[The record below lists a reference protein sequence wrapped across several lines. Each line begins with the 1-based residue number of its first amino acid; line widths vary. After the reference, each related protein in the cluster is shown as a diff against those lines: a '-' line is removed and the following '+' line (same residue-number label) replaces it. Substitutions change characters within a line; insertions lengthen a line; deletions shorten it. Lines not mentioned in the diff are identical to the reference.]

1 MWIVNDRGEVVEIDP
16 RTNAASKA
24 IPVAAE
30 SLTALA
36 VGAGAVWV
44 ADPVG
49 GSVWRIDPDPEPI
62 LRTIPLEVGV
72 GGVAFGEG
80 AVWATNEIADEVYR
94 IDPDTN
100 EARVVSRMAAPR
112 GIAVGEG
119 ARLGDVGG
127 AALRRGG
134 PPGFLLRQALLR
146 RSGQP
151 AFRLRVR
158 SPAAG
163 PAPSGHPAHDG
174 GDPLRPRAARLQ
186 GRAIHRRLPVVRR
199 LDGPGR
205 GLRPLQMPLEREGLC
220 P

>member
-1 MWIVNDRGEVVEIDP
+1 MWILNDRGEVVEIDP

-30 SLTALA
+30 SLTVLA

-119 ARLGDVGG
+119 ARLGDR
-127 AALRRGG
+127 RRGRR
-134 PPGFLLRQALLR
+134 PPR
-146 RSGQP
+146 RPS
-151 AFRLRVR
+151 RLP
-158 SPAAG
+158 PAASSST
-163 PAPSGHPAHDG
+163 AE
-174 GDPLRPRAARLQ
+174 RAARVSSSRPISRC
-186 GRAIHRRLPVVRR
+186 RA
-199 LDGPGR
+199 
-205 GLRPLQMPLEREGLC
+205 RPERPPC